1 MGRTKH
7 PTTALDAPVLT
18 GPAELRAIDE
28 AAAGGGQALD
38 AQALLREILDVGASD
53 ALMAAGGIRMAVSL
67 ATVADSAVLAIYDR
81 LRETKAYRK
90 LPSKSGDVSP
100 LSLDEFCQEY
110 LGRSARRL
118 RELSANR
125 RLLGEDLF
133 ASAEHLG
140 FKERDY
146 RLIKA
151 LPDDD
156 REAVKLAIEQAQQTG
171 DQDAAL
177 AVLAEFAARQR
188 AAREAAE
195 AERDVAQQAHAAMEA
210 DYLASNRLLG
220 ETKTRLRRIEDGG
233 EVPQLDV
240 QMASWP
246 TVSGSLTGEI
256 RAHLTRLGLMIQ
268 DAERRIADVAPQP
281 DTPAHDVVERA
292 CRSWYDQLGAD
303 LDRLGQELLG
313 VQHHLDRVVGA
324 FACPGADPAVPG
336 EPVA

>member
-177 AVLAEFAARQR
+177 AVLALPPAAPR

-195 AERDVAQQAHAAMEA
+195 AERAVDRIDTQ
-210 DYLASNRLLG
+210 LPLG
-220 ETKTRLRRIEDGG
+220 RPGVGI
-233 EVPQLDV
+233 VVFVDV
-240 QMASWP
+240 QPDEHIVPGRPEDDAP
-246 TVSGSLTGEI
+246 IALI
-256 RAHLTRLGLMIQ
+256 DAHRAQVLVLRAPDGLVV
-268 DAERRIADVAPQP
+268 DAGAPWVGLELEHELDVAPQP

-303 LDRLGQELLG
+303 LDRLGLLARC
-313 VQHHLDRVVGA
+313 QHQHAVG
-324 FACPGADPAVPG
+324 PLINLSVGTQM
-336 EPVA
+336 